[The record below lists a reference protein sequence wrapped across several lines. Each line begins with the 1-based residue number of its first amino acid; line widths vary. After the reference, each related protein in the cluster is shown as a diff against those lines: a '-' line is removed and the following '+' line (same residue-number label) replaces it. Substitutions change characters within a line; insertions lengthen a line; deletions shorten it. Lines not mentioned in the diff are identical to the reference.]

1 MVLYFHNPIVHRT
14 VSTISTNKC
23 SSTLVNFHL
32 LIPPLSVHKI
42 ILTLPTNTPFL
53 YTWAIFPL
61 LNFGYYHPNNLSL
74 KIFLLPQQFSQFRLR
89 QGTWELGS
97 LVRTDTVLISP
108 FFLKVLAVITR
119 FAITD
124 SLSLR
129 LRKLVYC
136 R

>member
-61 LNFGYYHPNNLSL
+61 LIFGYYHPSNLSL